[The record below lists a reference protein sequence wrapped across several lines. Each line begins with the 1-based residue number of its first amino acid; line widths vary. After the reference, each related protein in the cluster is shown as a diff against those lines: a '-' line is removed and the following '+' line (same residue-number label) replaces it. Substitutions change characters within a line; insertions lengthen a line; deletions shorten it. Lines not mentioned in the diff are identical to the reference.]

1 MTRDLLHAFAVAAAV
16 TVVYGATALVFFAVY
31 LGVLG
36 W

>member
-1 MTRDLLHAFAVAAAV
+1 MTRDLLHGVAIAFAV
-16 TVVYGATALVFFAVY
+16 TIVYGATALLFFAVY